1 MSDTSKNYVNVYIKI
16 LSDAELIDNE
26 RIKIDNKII
35 SCDKEGW
42 KIKFGSDKDTPDF
55 CLEHDKS
62 KDIIE
67 MAKEW
72 IEKNKSGADER
83 T

>member
-1 MSDTSKNYVNVYIKI
+1 MSMSDTSKNYVNVYIKI
-16 LSDAELIDNE
+16 LSSVIKDAELIDN
-26 RIKIDNKII
+26 KIEII

-42 KIKFGSDKDTPDF
+42 KIKFDSDKDISD
-55 CLEHDKS
+55 LKHDKS

-67 MAKEW
+67 TAKEW